1 MARRGGW
8 QRFSYRTSRGRP
20 AWLWLRPRALCAT
33 SVHSKVAQQSRKS
46 EKGDDFQKKSLQHL
60 LRNTQKFPKFVLESQ
75 SVVQL
80 NRVVGYGLSEYT
92 IELKHSHY
100 AKFD

>member
-1 MARRGGW
+1 MNKVFLGGGGLTVW
-8 QRFSYRTSRGRP
+8 RNNQEKAKKLRFS
-20 AWLWLRPRALCAT
+20 
-33 SVHSKVAQQSRKS
+33 
-46 EKGDDFQKKSLQHL
+46 KKSLQHL
-60 LRNTQKFPKFVLESQ
+60 LRNTQKFPKFVLEYQ
-75 SVVQL
+75 SIVQL

>member
-1 MARRGGW
+1 VG
-8 QRFSYRTSRGRP
+8 
-20 AWLWLRPRALCAT
+20 
-33 SVHSKVAQQSRKS
+33 QQSRKS

-60 LRNTQKFPKFVLESQ
+60 LRNTQQFPKFVLESQ
-75 SVVQL
+75 SAVQL